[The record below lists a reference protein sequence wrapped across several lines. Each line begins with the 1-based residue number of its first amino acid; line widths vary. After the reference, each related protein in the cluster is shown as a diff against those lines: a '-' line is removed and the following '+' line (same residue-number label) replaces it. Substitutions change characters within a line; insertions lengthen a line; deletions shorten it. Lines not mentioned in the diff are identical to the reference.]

1 MNKSLSERIR
11 AIAEFNPTEAQTEGI
26 ASLRCGTLSPLGFA
40 YKQGAEWENDR
51 LTPLITALAESC
63 EALEEALHDI
73 ENKRGMCIFGSA
85 ETAEDPEV
93 AFRQGSAYS
102 FGETAEMAAEALTAH
117 KKRMEGLK

>member
-63 EALEEALHDI
+63 EALENALEHYSKLQDWPLLPVNAREAL
-73 ENKRGMCIFGSA
+73 S
-85 ETAEDPEV
+85 
-93 AFRQGSAYS
+93 
-102 FGETAEMAAEALTAH
+102 AH